1 MFEPFAIEE
10 HGSVLSSTSYYL
22 TKIEEADIVVSVVYG
37 TLRPGTEN
45 EIRYAVKLKKPLLF
59 VQVGESCDDG
69 IGKIRSY
76 LHSYDYCTT
85 HEKAC
90 FDGLPELIVRWLE
103 NDLITVFRGKVREV
117 QTGNVSGIGV
127 HDGGAA
133 ALPTQVLEAFG
144 ESTAA
149 LSARYGC
156 ESGEVDFSSLRSEV
170 PNPYLNPLGDAII
183 SWLVDGRPFDLG
195 TFDPTI
201 GLAMEDSGC
210 SDEVLRHRHRALS
223 AVIRGDF
230 GTALGF
236 VRHCVQR
243 DGFEG
248 RRDVGC
254 CEEVPG
260 KGQIAGNVRLC

>member
-1 MFEPFAIEE
+1 MSIKNSGTSEESEEPTGLLRDVDDCGDGGPTQDFESSCRKDLLKIFVSSAMGDEEGHVWLKFRAELAESLRSSSVFEPFAIGE
-10 HGSVLSSTSYYL
+10 HGSVLPSTSYYL

-59 VQVGESCDDG
+59 VQVGECCDDG
-69 IGKIRSY
+69 IGKIRSC

-156 ESGEVDFSSLRSEV
+156 ESGEVDF
-170 PNPYLNPLGDAII
+170 P
-183 SWLVDGRPFDLG
+183 
-195 TFDPTI
+195 
-201 GLAMEDSGC
+201 
-210 SDEVLRHRHRALS
+210 H
-223 AVIRGDF
+223 
-230 GTALGF
+230 
-236 VRHCVQR
+236 
-243 DGFEG
+243 
-248 RRDVGC
+248 
-254 CEEVPG
+254 
-260 KGQIAGNVRLC
+260 